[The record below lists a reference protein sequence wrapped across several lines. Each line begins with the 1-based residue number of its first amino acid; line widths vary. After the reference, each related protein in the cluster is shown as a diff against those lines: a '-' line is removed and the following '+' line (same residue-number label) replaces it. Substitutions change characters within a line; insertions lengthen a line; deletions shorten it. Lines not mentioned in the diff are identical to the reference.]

1 MKESPEIE
9 ALIRRVFRAVFVDHD
24 AVTLRNLTPAPS
36 DTRSRRILAA
46 DDEWFQGTTVDDAD
60 YMVKRAKEI
69 ETTGVE
75 FDLIEAFEHGDV
87 GWFAANLIVQRA
99 GGEPS
104 IGRYTGTLIM
114 EDGLWRVVQW
124 HASLGVPNAE
134 AWGVELSKDLDDLV
148 ESLDGS
154 AGAAIA
160 ASSSAGT
167 VTLMFSDVEGST
179 QISESIGDADWA
191 SLIGGHL
198 ASVRTSVEDHRGTLI
213 KTLGDGAMAAFGSVG
228 DALESALEI
237 RRLMVEAPFN
247 IRIGLHTGDAIHADG
262 DYIGI
267 TVNKAARIASAAEA
281 GEVLISS
288 VTAEVA
294 SDRGFVLGSSR
305 TVKLKGLAGTHRVIQ
320 LAGQPVG

>member
-1 MKESPEIE
+1 M
-9 ALIRRVFRAVFVDHD
+9 
-24 AVTLRNLTPAPS
+24 
-36 DTRSRRILAA
+36 ILAA
-46 DDEWFQGTTVDDAD
+46 DDEWFQGTTANDAE

-69 ETTGVE
+69 ETTGFE

-99 GGEPS
+99 NGEPS

-160 ASSSAGT
+160 ASSSTGT

-213 KTLGDGAMAAFGSVG
+213 KTLGDGAMAAFGSVADG
-228 DALESALEI
+228 LESALGI
-237 RRLMVEAPFN
+237 QRLTVEAPFN

-320 LAGQPVG
+320 LLDQPVG